1 MSKDPS
7 KQVTGAPNWTIGSLT
22 YTKASL
28 LVLFALLLLG
38 DFGWMM
44 RERSVVPLGQLLL
57 NKFEPS
63 SFVTSLLFGT
73 IPAVL
78 TIIVWPVVSVWSDR
92 HRGQHGRRIPFLFW
106 TTPVVTA
113 AMVGL
118 AFSPAIAT
126 ELRNLFGGIGT
137 LNFWVIGVFSVFW
150 ILFEVFALVT
160 NNIFVALVND
170 TVPRTVINRFFAMF
184 RMVSLGAGVF
194 FNASLLS
201 KADTHFTELFLGI
214 AVVYCVSFFI
224 MCRFVREGTYTMP
237 PPQEPGG
244 IFIKSKQYVVECV
257 RVPFFRMVFVTMALA
272 GLTFM
277 PVNIFSLFAAK
288 SYGIETGVYG
298 NSLAITYLIGFALAF
313 PIGWLTDKFHPMRT
327 GLVTLA
333 IYGVAMVA
341 AFWIV
346 KGPTSFLVMFV
357 IHGVAAGLYNTAV
370 SGLLP
375 MLFPRMQFSQ
385 FFSATNILVNILN
398 ALALPVVGYV
408 VDSSGRNYPITF
420 LMAGIIALLGVISWI
435 GLDRRFRQLGG
446 VHNYEPPGSQL

>member
-1 MSKDPS
+1 MCKDS
-7 KQVTGAPNWTIGSLT
+7 SQSNISAPNWSIGSLT
-22 YTKASL
+22 YTKVSL

-44 RERSVVPLGQLLL
+44 RERSVVPLGQILL

-63 SFVTSLLFGT
+63 SFVTSLLFGS
-73 IPAVL
+73 IPAVI
-78 TIIVWPVVSVWSDR
+78 TIIVWPIVSVWSDR

-126 ELRNLFGGIGT
+126 GLWNLVGGIGE
-137 LNFWVIGVFSVFW
+137 LKLWVIGVFSVFW

-170 TVPRTVINRFFAMF
+170 TVPRAVINRFFAMF
-184 RMVSLGAGVF
+184 RMVSLGAGIY

-201 KADTHFTELFLGI
+201 KADTHFTALFLGI
-214 AVVYCVSFFI
+214 AAVYCASFLV
-224 MCRFVREGTYTMP
+224 MCRFVREGTYPEP
-237 PPQEPGG
+237 PPRESGG
-244 IFIKSKQYVVECV
+244 IFTKTKQYLVECT

-298 NSLAITYLIGFALAF
+298 NSLAITYLIGLCKDFKIKIWCL
-313 PIGWLTDKFHPMRT
+313 K
-327 GLVTLA
+327 V
-333 IYGVAMVA
+333 
-341 AFWIV
+341 
-346 KGPTSFLVMFV
+346 SF
-357 IHGVAAGLYNTAV
+357 
-370 SGLLP
+370 
-375 MLFPRMQFSQ
+375 
-385 FFSATNILVNILN
+385 
-398 ALALPVVGYV
+398 
-408 VDSSGRNYPITF
+408 
-420 LMAGIIALLGVISWI
+420 
-435 GLDRRFRQLGG
+435 
-446 VHNYEPPGSQL
+446 